1 MDEESECA
9 DHCRCFALSDISD
22 KDFQKQCSHSS
33 HHISCERCN
42 ELRLVV
48 DEVEACIKNHSSNL
62 YSEEQRDD
70 LLYDFNTSKTKIFA
84 WKCHIMRGVNQE
96 QAKQDAIPIQD
107 VSDRSGIAVE
117 CYDFSEPQQGKD
129 VCDRVLCPMKASI
142 RRYCAEWND
151 ILNASDMGKALEERP
166 VKRTTAAVCTLD

>member
-1 MDEESECA
+1 MKKASVLTS
-9 DHCRCFALSDISD
+9 DHCRRFALSDTGD

-33 HHISCERCN
+33 HHISCERFN

-48 DEVEACIKNHSSNL
+48 DEIEACIKNHSSNL

-96 QAKQDAIPIQD
+96 QAKQDAIRNL
-107 VSDRSGIAVE
+107 SDNSARIIIDWAMKFNQIRYREKQKES
-117 CYDFSEPQQGKD
+117 
-129 VCDRVLCPMKASI
+129 RVVWKTRAQLA
-142 RRYCAEWND
+142 Y
-151 ILNASDMGKALEERP
+151 
-166 VKRTTAAVCTLD
+166 